1 MNEKNLKKL
10 LKDENKLNKK
20 IIFYL
25 RHKTIS
31 KVEPNINETKGHLE
45 KAEHNVNFITDSLG
59 MGYSDWSVVGC
70 YYAVYHAALSLILQK
85 GYFSKNHDATLCL
98 LIKEYCEKGLAE
110 SDIEH
115 YSIFFI
121 SFSSNLI
128 LA

>member
-10 LKDENKLNKK
+10 LKDENKLNKQ

-31 KVEPNINETKGHLE
+31 KVEPNINET
-45 KAEHNVNFITDSLG
+45 
-59 MGYSDWSVVGC
+59 
-70 YYAVYHAALSLILQK
+70 K

>member
-10 LKDENKLNKK
+10 LKDENKLNKQ

-31 KVEPNINETKGHLE
+31 KVEPNINET
-45 KAEHNVNFITDSLG
+45 
-59 MGYSDWSVVGC
+59 
-70 YYAVYHAALSLILQK
+70 K

-110 SDIEH
+110 SDIELMNIA
-115 YSIFFI
+115 YLNYEDMLFYVKSK
-121 SFSSNLI
+121 NMTL
-128 LA
+128 